1 MTKLILRLF
10 IQDAENVKD
19 PDVRERYGIV
29 SSAVGIYCNLL
40 LTAVKLLLGFL
51 SGSIAVSADAFNN
64 LSDAASSV
72 VTLIGFKMAR
82 KPADRDHPFGHGRM
96 EYISGLVVAFFVLVV
111 GFEFARTS
119 LEKIFHPEPVVFK
132 WVVLIGLLL
141 SIAVKFWMNRF
152 NTALGRKV
160 GSPTLLAAAADSISD
175 VFATS
180 VTVISVAASLFT
192 DLPIDGFMGL
202 VVAGLILW
210 NGYNVAKDTVSPLLG
225 NPPDPALI
233 RQIREMLLSYDGV
246 IGVHDLIVHDYGPGR
261 RFASVHAEFSSD
273 SDIIRSHET
282 IDTAEREMGKLL
294 NLILVIHLDPI
305 DTNCE
310 KTNELRQLCT
320 SLVEKI
326 DSRFSIHDFRI
337 VSGTHLTNLIFD
349 ICVPIDTALTNEQIA
364 GQVEWEV
371 KQINPEYFAVI
382 NIDRDFT

>member
-29 SSAVGIYCNLL
+29 SSAVGIFCNLL

-282 IDTAEREMGKLL
+282 IDTAEREIGKLL

-310 KTNELRQLCT
+310 KTNELRQLCA

>member
-29 SSAVGIYCNLL
+29 SSAVGIFCNLL

-294 NLILVIHLDPI
+294 NLILIIHLDPI

-310 KTNELRQLCT
+310 KTNELRQLCA

-364 GQVEWEV
+364 GQVEWEI

>member
-29 SSAVGIYCNLL
+29 SSAVGIFCNLL

>member
-1 MTKLILRLF
+1 LTKLILRLF

-29 SSAVGIYCNLL
+29 SSAVGIFCNLL

-64 LSDAASSV
+64 LSDAGSSV

-96 EYISGLVVAFFVLVV
+96 EYVSGLVVAFFVLVV

-364 GQVEWEV
+364 SQVEWEV

>member
-29 SSAVGIYCNLL
+29 SSAVGIFCNLL

-180 VTVISVAASLFT
+180 VTIISVAASLFT